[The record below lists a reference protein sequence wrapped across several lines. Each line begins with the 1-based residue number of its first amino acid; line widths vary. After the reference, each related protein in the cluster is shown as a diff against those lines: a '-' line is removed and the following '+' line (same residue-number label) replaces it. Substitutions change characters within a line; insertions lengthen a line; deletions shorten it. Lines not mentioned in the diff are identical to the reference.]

1 MAQTVKNLPAMP
13 ETGVQSL
20 GWEDPLEKGLA
31 THSSILA
38 WRSPWTEEP
47 GGVHGTAKSQTQLNN
62 YHNTHFSLT
71 GIQGGWYYY
80 SSYLRSEGSGA
91 SMLEQAGSE
100 FKGRFTHLQAL
111 EQQVCG

>member
-1 MAQTVKNLPAMP
+1 MLMIGRCCIWVRICLEHNFPGGSGPKTPPAML
-13 ETGVQSL
+13 ETWVLSL
-20 GWEDPLEKGLA
+20 GLEDPLEKGLA

-62 YHNTHFSLT
+62 YHNPHLSLT

-80 SSYLRSEGSGA
+80 SSYLI
-91 SMLEQAGSE
+91 
-100 FKGRFTHLQAL
+100 
-111 EQQVCG
+111 